1 MMSKEGDVSP
11 FALSDLDVD
20 TPDSKFDESNA
31 SFFKS
36 DLRSY
41 EESLKELERKIE
53 KTNFSKSMSKESEAS
68 MVSLEKRIIQ
78 ALSLTLDQR
87 TEIFQQARK
96 DYDKQLKL
104 TRKDLDQALKR
115 RIKLEEEL
123 EAWKEKYMEIKKEGN
138 LLRRDALDDEKSI
151 AFGKNKSLKGKQS
164 ELRQRKAKPAG
175 AKAVGTVAE
184 NGRVD
189 NTTES
194 IAKYIILFFILSVSC
209 GLNVYLLY
217 FAK

>member
-1 MMSKEGDVSP
+1 MSKEGDVSP
-11 FALSDLDVD
+11 FALSDLDVG

-123 EAWKEKYMEIKKEGN
+123 EAWKEKYMEIKEKEN
-138 LLRRDALDDEKSI
+138 LVKRDVADDKSI
-151 AFGKNKSLKGKQS
+151 AFGKNKSVKGKQS

-184 NGRVD
+184 SGRVD

>member
-20 TPDSKFDESNA
+20 TPDSNFDESNA

-123 EAWKEKYMEIKKEGN
+123 EAWKEKYMEIKEKEN
-138 LLRRDALDDEKSI
+138 LVKRDVADDKSI
-151 AFGKNKSLKGKQS
+151 AFGKNKSVKGKQS

>member
-96 DYDKQLKL
+96 DYE
-104 TRKDLDQALKR
+104 TVETNRKDLDQALKR
-115 RIKLEEEL
+115 RIKLEEL
-123 EAWKEKYMEIKKEGN
+123 SRWK
-138 LLRRDALDDEKSI
+138 KSI
-151 AFGKNKSLKGKQS
+151 WK
-164 ELRQRKAKPAG
+164 
-175 AKAVGTVAE
+175 
-184 NGRVD
+184 
-189 NTTES
+189 
-194 IAKYIILFFILSVSC
+194 
-209 GLNVYLLY
+209 
-217 FAK
+217 

>member
-1 MMSKEGDVSP
+1 M
-11 FALSDLDVD
+11 D

-123 EAWKEKYMEIKKEGN
+123 EAWKEKYMEIKEKEN
-138 LLRRDALDDEKSI
+138 LVKRDVADDKSI
-151 AFGKNKSLKGKQS
+151 AFGKNKSVKGKQS

-194 IAKYIILFFILSVSC
+194 IVKYIILFFILSVSC

>member
-1 MMSKEGDVSP
+1 M
-11 FALSDLDVD
+11 
-20 TPDSKFDESNA
+20 
-31 SFFKS
+31 
-36 DLRSY
+36 
-41 EESLKELERKIE
+41 
-53 KTNFSKSMSKESEAS
+53 
-68 MVSLEKRIIQ
+68 
-78 ALSLTLDQR
+78 
-87 TEIFQQARK
+87 
-96 DYDKQLKL
+96 KL

-123 EAWKEKYMEIKKEGN
+123 EAWKEKYMEIKEKEN
-138 LLRRDALDDEKSI
+138 LVKRDVADDESI
-151 AFGKNKSLKGKQS
+151 AFGKNKSVKGKQS

-175 AKAVGTVAE
+175 AKAVGTVAGV

>member
-1 MMSKEGDVSP
+1 
-11 FALSDLDVD
+11 
-20 TPDSKFDESNA
+20 
-31 SFFKS
+31 
-36 DLRSY
+36 
-41 EESLKELERKIE
+41 
-53 KTNFSKSMSKESEAS
+53 

-164 ELRQRKAKPAG
+164 ELRQRKAKPEG

-189 NTTES
+189 NATES
-194 IAKYIILFFILSVSC
+194 IVKYIILFFILSVSC
-209 GLNVYLLY
+209 GLNLYLLY

>member
-1 MMSKEGDVSP
+1 MSKEGDESP
-11 FALSDLDVD
+11 FELSELDVD
-20 TPDSKFDESNA
+20 TPGSKFDESNA

-36 DLRSY
+36 DLKSY

-53 KTNFSKSMSKESEAS
+53 KTNLTKSMTKESEAS

-104 TRKDLDQALKR
+104 IRKDLDQALKR

-123 EAWKEKYMEIKKEGN
+123 EAWKEKYMELKEKEN
-138 LLRRDALDDEKSI
+138 LVKTNVADETSGT
-151 AFGKNKSLKGKQS
+151 FGKENPFNKGKKS
-164 ELRQRKAKPAG
+164 ELRQRKGKPAG
-175 AKAVGTVAE
+175 AKAHGNLSE
-184 NGRVD
+184 NGRMD
-189 NTTES
+189 TSTEPVV
-194 IAKYIILFFILSVSC
+194 KYIILFFILSVSF
-209 GLNVYLLY
+209 GLNLYLLY
-217 FAK
+217 FAE

>member
-1 MMSKEGDVSP
+1 MSKEGDVSP

-123 EAWKEKYMEIKKEGN
+123 EAWKEKYMEIKEKEN
-138 LLRRDALDDEKSI
+138 LVKRDVADDKSI
-151 AFGKNKSLKGKQS
+151 VFGKNKSVKGKQS

>member
-53 KTNFSKSMSKESEAS
+53 KTNFSKSMVKESEAS
-68 MVSLEKRIIQ
+68 MISLEKRIKQ

-138 LLRRDALDDEKSI
+138 LLKRC
-151 AFGKNKSLKGKQS
+151 
-164 ELRQRKAKPAG
+164 LR
-175 AKAVGTVAE
+175 
-184 NGRVD
+184 
-189 NTTES
+189 
-194 IAKYIILFFILSVSC
+194 
-209 GLNVYLLY
+209 
-217 FAK
+217 

>member
-1 MMSKEGDVSP
+1 MSKEGDVSP

-123 EAWKEKYMEIKKEGN
+123 EAWKEKYMEIKEKEN
-138 LLRRDALDDEKSI
+138 LVKRDVADDKSI
-151 AFGKNKSLKGKQS
+151 AFGKNKSVKGKQS

>member
-1 MMSKEGDVSP
+1 MSKEGDVSP

-20 TPDSKFDESNA
+20 TPDSNFDESNA

-53 KTNFSKSMSKESEAS
+53 KTNFSKSMTKESEAS
-68 MVSLEKRIIQ
+68 MVSLEKRIKQ

-123 EAWKEKYMEIKKEGN
+123 EAWKEKYMEIKEKENLVKRDVLEMTKASHLERINLSKESSLNYGN
-138 LLRRDALDDEKSI
+138 VKRNQQERKLSAL
-151 AFGKNKSLKGKQS
+151 SLKMVVS
-164 ELRQRKAKPAG
+164 
-175 AKAVGTVAE
+175 
-184 NGRVD
+184 
-189 NTTES
+189 TTPPS
-194 IAKYIILFFILSVSC
+194 L
-209 GLNVYLLY
+209 
-217 FAK
+217 